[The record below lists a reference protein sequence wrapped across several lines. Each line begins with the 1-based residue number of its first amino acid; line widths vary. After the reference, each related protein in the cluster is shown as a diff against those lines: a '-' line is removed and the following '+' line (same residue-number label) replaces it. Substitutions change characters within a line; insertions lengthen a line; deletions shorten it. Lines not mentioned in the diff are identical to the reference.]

1 MGKTKLN
8 EKGIPYGVRKKC
20 CFGMALHGRQEEFLR
35 QSMLY

>member
-8 EKGIPYGVRKKC
+8 EKGIPYGARKKC

-35 QSMLY
+35 